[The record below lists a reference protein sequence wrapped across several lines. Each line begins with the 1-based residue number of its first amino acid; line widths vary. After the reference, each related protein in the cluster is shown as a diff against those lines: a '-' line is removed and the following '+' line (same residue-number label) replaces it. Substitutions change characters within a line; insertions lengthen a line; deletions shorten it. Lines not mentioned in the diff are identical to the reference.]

1 MKKREGFS
9 QCLVDGDEQS
19 LERARQLRRRAL
31 LASIIL
37 EAALV
42 AALLLWPLITP
53 GELPHQFFVTPAP
66 PYHGGT
72 NSASGPSRGTPHSNP
87 GKPHPTNYN
96 VITQPAYI
104 PIHVQ
109 ESLSDG
115 ASEIGSAQGFGN
127 VNLPGSGPGPGDLLP
142 GGSNSG
148 PAIPIPPL
156 AKSEKPRPMSEGV
169 MEAALIQ
176 KVQPQYPTVARLMHV
191 SGTVRLRA
199 IIGKDGSVSQLEVL
213 SGNPILALAA
223 VAAVREWRYRP
234 TRLNEEVVEVETYI
248 TVNFIL
254 DQN

>member
-19 LERARQLRRRAL
+19 LERTRQLRRRAL

-53 GELPHQFFVTPAP
+53 GELPRQFFVTPAP

-72 NSASGPSRGTPHSNP
+72 NSAPSPSHGN
-87 GKPHPTNYN
+87 PTNHPGPAKLPE
-96 VITQPAYI
+96 VMVQPPSI
-104 PIHVQ
+104 PVHVQ
-109 ESLSDG
+109 ESPSDG
-115 ASEIGSAQGFGN
+115 APEIASAQGFGAT
-127 VNLPGSGPGPGDLLP
+127 NLPGDGSGSGDLLP

-148 PAIPIPPL
+148 PAIPTPPL

-213 SGNPILALAA
+213 SGNPILAQAA
-223 VAAVREWRYRP
+223 VAAVLEWRYRP
-234 TRLNEEVVEVETYI
+234 TRLNEEAVEVETYI

>member
-1 MKKREGFS
+1 MKKRDGFS
-9 QCLVDGDEQS
+9 QCLVDGDDQS
-19 LERARQLRRRAL
+19 LERTRQVRRRAL
-31 LASIIL
+31 LASIVL

-53 GELPHQFFVTPAP
+53 GELPRQFFVTPAP

-72 NSASGPSRGTPHSNP
+72 NSAPAPPH
-87 GKPHPTNYN
+87 GHPTNHPDGPAKLPEIM
-96 VITQPAYI
+96 VQPPSI
-104 PIHVQ
+104 PSHVQ
-109 ESLSDG
+109 ESPSDG
-115 ASEIGSAQGFGN
+115 APEIGSAQSFGAT
-127 VNLPGSGPGPGDLLP
+127 NLPGGGSGPGGPLP
-142 GGSNSG
+142 GGSSSG

-156 AKSEKPRPMSEGV
+156 AKPEKPRPMSEGV

-213 SGNPILALAA
+213 SGNPILAQAA

-234 TRLNEEVVEVETYI
+234 TRLNEEAVEVETYI